1 MRSTPKSTIAQ
12 LLFVHPPL
20 PDFSAIVSE
29 LDKALDRCPAERRSV
44 TWDCEDVAFFEL
56 DDMRVALSISDAPD
70 NGFLSCLAISVGP
83 NMIGAQESAL
93 TRRHEGLCRMIA
105 DGVQQRYPV
114 EAILWHQAESPVTS
128 DTLDNLLD
136 RLPDCSDLDRL
147 KGESDNAAASEA
159 PVAPQPAV
167 TAARARI
174 AATTARAAEPA
185 PDRAPGADAAVAND
199 IPDLP
204 RLFVEDLRRVREAL
218 YPEEAEGYVAPP
230 DKGALARRLAAHT
243 MNTTLIMVSLP
254 VGGALLTYSVLRG
267 EDMRLTS
274 RAMALTGLALG
285 LMQTSF
291 GQQIAAMITI

>member
-1 MRSTPKSTIAQ
+1 MHATPKSSIAQ
-12 LLFVHPPL
+12 LLFTQPPL
-20 PDFSAIVSE
+20 PNFAAIVGE
-29 LDKALDRCPAERRSV
+29 LDTALDRCPADRRSLS
-44 TWDCEDVAFFEL
+44 WDCEDVAIFEI
-56 DDMRVALSISDAPD
+56 DDMRVVLGNSEAPG

-114 EAILWHQAESPVTS
+114 EAVLWHEAEGPVTS

-136 RLPDCSDLDRL
+136 ALPNRTDLDRL
-147 KGESDNAAASEA
+147 ECEIEIVTANDA
-159 PVAPQPAV
+159 PAAPQPAV
-167 TAARARI
+167 LAARARI
-174 AATTARAAEPA
+174 AASTARAANQPV
-185 PDRAPGADAAVAND
+185 PDAATVAAND

-218 YPEEAEGYVAPP
+218 YPEEVEGYVAPP

-267 EDMRLTS
+267 EDMRLTG

-291 GQQIAAMITI
+291 GLQIVAMIPV

>member
-128 DTLDNLLD
+128 ETLYNLLD
-136 RLPDCSDLDRL
+136 ALPKRADLDRL
-147 KGESDNAAASEA
+147 ECEIEIMAANDA
-159 PVAPQPAV
+159 PAAPQPAV
-167 TAARARI
+167 LAARARI
-174 AATTARAAEPA
+174 AASTARAADPA
-185 PDRAPGADAAVAND
+185 NQPVPDATTVAAND

-267 EDMRLTS
+267 EDMRLTG

-291 GQQIAAMITI
+291 GLQIVAMIPV